1 MYSILKRAEHGIA
14 IHLYL
19 LRVISIMEN
28 SEYAVD
34 RFQGYKIHQADW
46 RNRLL
51 GGHPISNM
59 ATLTIPTLHQAE
71 PKLWVSLFPTTTA
84 FLFHKYVTG
93 TNDIDQI

>member
-46 RNRLL
+46 RNSSVVTST
-51 GGHPISNM
+51 GYSH
-59 ATLTIPTLHQAE
+59 TWKAE
-71 PKLWVSLFPTTTA
+71 AGYL
-84 FLFHKYVTG
+84 
-93 TNDIDQI
+93 